1 MLISSRSLIT
11 ACLLQAGLLA
21 PAAAACSNT
30 QPYPVTLYD
39 PPGQAGY
46 IKFNLTVGQMVAKM
60 GGYAPL
66 LQNLRY
72 VANMGNNTYGGPDMQ
87 QVELTVKRAIAAVA
101 ACQQEEERTQTDSNA
116 RQQAEASARA
126 ATPPIPSAHRGT
138 DPSLY
143 NTEDNSDGNQLFRQM
158 AAAGTPFTP
167 KNPQN
172 DHTGEPC
179 VYFTKPLVRP
189 DGGGLNAYADGSYVA
204 YGKFYYTCRSRRWV
218 SIGLASS
225 FVNVQEHAAER
236 LESTAL
242 STQIYE
248 KE

>member
-1 MLISSRSLIT
+1 MRNPIFF
-11 ACLLQAGLLA
+11 ACLVLAMAQAAMAQVTADDCPATVMIEGQPNDLAAHIRTAGSAQAALAEFEKGLRQI
-21 PAAAACSNT
+21 PAACSQFANR
-30 QPYPVTLYD
+30 YD
-39 PPGQAGY
+39 CEATKIIFKGLKTALESC
-46 IKFNLTVGQMVAKM
+46 IARVGSRAK
-60 GGYAPL
+60 AH
-66 LQNLRY
+66 
-72 VANMGNNTYGGPDMQ
+72 
-87 QVELTVKRAIAAVA
+87 
-101 ACQQEEERTQTDSNA
+101 
-116 RQQAEASARA
+116 
-126 ATPPIPSAHRGT
+126 PPINTSPATAGSQNSTPSAGGRNGI

-158 AAAGTPFTP
+158 AAAGAPFTP
-167 KNPQN
+167 KNPQQ

-204 YGKFYYTCRSRRWV
+204 YGKYYYTCRNRRWI

>member
-1 MLISSRSLIT
+1 MRGFFFTCAMLFLPLGVT
-11 ACLLQAGLLA
+11 AQVTANDCPANVMIAGSPYDLAGDIRAAGSAQALLA
-21 PAAAACSNT
+21 KMNEALRQMPADCSQFANKYDCDVTKIVVRGVKAAVEACIARAGAPAKAAPPVNTSPAAA
-30 QPYPVTLYD
+30 
-39 PPGQAGY
+39 GAG
-46 IKFNLTVGQMVAKM
+46 NVA
-60 GGYAPL
+60 
-66 LQNLRY
+66 QS
-72 VANMGNNTYGGPDMQ
+72 MGNRNG
-87 QVELTVKRAIAAVA
+87 I
-101 ACQQEEERTQTDSNA
+101 
-116 RQQAEASARA
+116 
-126 ATPPIPSAHRGT
+126 

-143 NTEDNSDGNQLFRQM
+143 NTEDNPDGNQLFRQM
-158 AAAGTPFTP
+158 AAAGAPFTP

-204 YGKFYYTCRSRRWV
+204 YGKFYYTCRNRRWV